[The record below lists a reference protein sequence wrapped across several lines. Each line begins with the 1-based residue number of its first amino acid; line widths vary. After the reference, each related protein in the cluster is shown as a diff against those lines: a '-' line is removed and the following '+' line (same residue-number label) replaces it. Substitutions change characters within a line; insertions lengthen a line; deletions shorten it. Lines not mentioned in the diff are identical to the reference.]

1 MKLHQLPHGA
11 RFEYQ
16 GKIFTKVGPLT
27 AAATEGGLQLV
38 PRYAELQPLD
48 ALPPQVT
55 ADAARSVTV
64 ASVRAAFELF
74 CQRCAPL
81 LGDADQA
88 EFSAAR
94 ENFLA
99 SLR

>member
-1 MKLHQLPHGA
+1 MRLHQLPQGA

-16 GKIFTKVGPLT
+16 GKIFTKIGPLT
-27 AAATEGGLQLV
+27 ATSAEGSLQLI
-38 PRYAELQPLD
+38 PRHAELRPLD
-48 ALPPQVT
+48 AMPPQVA
-55 ADAARSVTV
+55 ADAEKSVQV

-81 LGDADQA
+81 VGDAGQA

-99 SLR
+99 SLQ